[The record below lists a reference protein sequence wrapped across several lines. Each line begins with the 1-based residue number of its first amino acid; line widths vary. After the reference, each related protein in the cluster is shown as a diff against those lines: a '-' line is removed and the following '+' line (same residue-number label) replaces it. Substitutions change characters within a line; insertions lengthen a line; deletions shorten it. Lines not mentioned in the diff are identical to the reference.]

1 MPTWKGVAT
10 ADTVAESSAERW
22 RFSGGRDS
30 ETGSSGGTHVAPSE
44 RWRSGWDH
52 EFESPLL
59 QQRVRKPSVPLDV
72 VAASTSSQT
81 SSTEPPRSI
90 LSRLAIRES
99 PTYIATYEPLPI
111 RRTSGRSRK
120 GSLIG
125 SPRCPLS
132 AVAPHPDVDGD
143 P

>member
-1 MPTWKGVAT
+1 M
-10 ADTVAESSAERW
+10 
-22 RFSGGRDS
+22 
-30 ETGSSGGTHVAPSE
+30 
-44 RWRSGWDH
+44 
-52 EFESPLL
+52 SPLL
-59 QQRVRKPSVPLDV
+59 DPANGKVGANVNRHEDDVGRLARNWKFESIPLPRRVRKPSVPLDV
-72 VAASTSSQT
+72 VAASTSSAT

-99 PTYIATYEPLPI
+99 PTYIATYEPLSI